1 MLEPTFPTLPTYV
14 GSRGV
19 ADKQTIYKHNSALD
33 FAPVPTV
40 PKINLKSLMI
50 GDGLT
55 DPYNQFGSV
64 PE

>member
-1 MLEPTFPTLPTYV
+1 V
-14 GSRGV
+14 DSI
-19 ADKQTIYKHNSALD
+19 DKQTIFNHNSALD
-33 FAPVPTV
+33 FAPVPAV

-55 DPYNQFGSV
+55 DPYNQFGTV

>member
-1 MLEPTFPTLPTYV
+1 MLEPISPTLPTYV
-14 GSRGV
+14 GLRDIT
-19 ADKQTIYKHNSALD
+19 DKQTIYKHNSALD

>member
-1 MLEPTFPTLPTYV
+1 MLELISQTSPTYAW
-14 GSRGV
+14 SRGIT
-19 ADKQTIYKHNSALD
+19 DEQTIYKHNSALD